1 MAQTISQEKIRT
13 IESLISVSDPDGV
26 WAMFQDMND
35 LEACRYIAERYFN
48 F

>member
-1 MAQTISQEKIRT
+1 MAQTIAQEKIQK
-13 IESLISVSDPDGV
+13 IEMLISVSDPDGV

-35 LEACRYIAERYFN
+35 LEACQYIAERYFN